1 MIFFTCKQE
10 EWCAL
15 FYPLGQISYVANSGL
30 YVKLTFP
37 PYITATTGDFNKMCD
52 QRKQCKSKKD
62 RWYTGPKKDSK
73 ERKGQTTILK
83 DLWE

>member
-1 MIFFTCKQE
+1 MIKDVH

-37 PYITATTGDFNKMCD
+37 PYITATTGDFNTI
-52 QRKQCKSKKD
+52 RKSKKD

-73 ERKGQTTILK
+73 ERKGQTTIL
-83 DLWE
+83 